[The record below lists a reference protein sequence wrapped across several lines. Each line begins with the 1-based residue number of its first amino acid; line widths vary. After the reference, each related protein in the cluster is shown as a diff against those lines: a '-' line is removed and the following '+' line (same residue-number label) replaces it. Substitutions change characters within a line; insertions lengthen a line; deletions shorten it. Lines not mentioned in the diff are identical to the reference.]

1 MGGWGGHGKIQSN
14 SSGRGIKALTV
25 TQATETTL
33 ENMRCIRLDA
43 RHPATEGINFA
54 AEIIRAGGLVAFP
67 TETVYG
73 LGAKAW
79 DASAV
84 DKIFRAKGRPP
95 NDPLIVHIA
104 SMKQLPAVAREIPDL
119 AYELGRQFWPGAL
132 TLVLK
137 KATKIPLNLTAG
149 LDTVAV
155 RVPDHPV
162 AAALLVAADAPIAAP
177 SANRFS
183 RPSPTTAQHVL
194 DDLGDAVDVLLD
206 AGPTTIGVESTIL
219 SLLDEGPQVLR
230 PGGVSLEALREF
242 IPELDFKPRLLG
254 EDDAAPAPGSMLKHY
269 SPRAR
274 LLVFQ
279 GGNDTTVRAAMRA
292 EIERHRNIGLMADD
306 ADAAAFAG
314 LGIKIERL
322 GTGDEQAAKR
332 LFAAMRALDEQGVD
346 LIIARAPEK
355 RGLGLAV
362 WDRLL
367 RAAEGSLVEV

>member
-1 MGGWGGHGKIQSN
+1 MH
-14 SSGRGIKALTV
+14 
-25 TQATETTL
+25 
-33 ENMRCIRLDA
+33 CIRLDA
-43 RHPATEGINFA
+43 KHPAAEGINFA
-54 AEIIRAGGLVAFP
+54 AETIRSGGLVAFP

-73 LGAKAW
+73 LGANAW
-79 DASAV
+79 EASAV
-84 DKIFRAKGRPP
+84 DRIFRAKGRPP

-104 SMKQLPAVAREIPDL
+104 SLKQLPAVAREIPDL

-137 KATKIPLNLTAG
+137 KAAKIPLNLTAG

-162 AAALLVAADAPIAAP
+162 AAALLMAADAPIAAP

-194 DDLGDAVDVLLD
+194 NDLGNGVDVLLD
-206 AGPTTIGVESTIL
+206 AGETAIGVESTIL

-242 IPELDFKPRLLG
+242 IPDLEFRSRLLG
-254 EDDAAPAPGSMLKHY
+254 EDEAMLAPGSMLKHY

-274 LLVFQ
+274 LIVFQ
-279 GGNDTTVRAAMRA
+279 GGDDLAVRAAMRA
-292 EIERHRNIGLMADD
+292 EIQRHQNIGLMASD
-306 ADAAAFAG
+306 ADAAAFSR
-314 LGIKIERL
+314 LDVKIERL
-322 GTGDEQAAKR
+322 GTGDEQAARR
-332 LFAAMRALDEQGVD
+332 LFAAMRALDEKGVN

-367 RAAEGSLVEV
+367 RAAEGSLIEV

>member
-1 MGGWGGHGKIQSN
+1 M
-14 SSGRGIKALTV
+14 
-25 TQATETTL
+25 TQAAKTTPTS
-33 ENMRCIRLDA
+33 MRRICLDA
-43 RHPATEGINFA
+43 KQPAAEGINFA
-54 AEIIRAGGLVAFP
+54 AETIGSGGLVAFP

-84 DKIFRAKGRPP
+84 DKIFRAKGRPA

-104 SMKQLPAVAREIPDL
+104 SMEQLPAVAREIPGL
-119 AYELGRQFWPGAL
+119 AYALGRQFWPGAL

-162 AAALLVAADAPIAAP
+162 ALALLMAADAPIAAP

-206 AGPTTIGVESTIL
+206 AGKTAIGVESTIL

-242 IPELDFKPRLLG
+242 IPKLDFRPRLLG
-254 EDDAAPAPGSMLKHY
+254 EDEAAPAPGSMLKHY

-279 GGNDTTVRAAMRA
+279 GDDDLAVRAAMGA
-292 EIERHRNIGLMADD
+292 EIERHQNIGLMADD
-306 ADAAAFAG
+306 ADAAAFCG
-314 LGIKIERL
+314 FNVKIERL